1 MDKIGKDIF
10 ELKNAYI
17 YSKEIKICFLLENT
31 YYTVLKYFGIDNPTM
46 NNDEITYPELW
57 TNKKCRLIKPV
68 KGNLNLGSHVD
79 FQVKVYDV
87 SKMSVIQNKN
97 FFDMD
102 KKSEHTY
109 QYKDM
114 YIYSDK
120 IKLSYYEPAQDS
132 HFALFQFKGVKDP
145 NNKNEVSYPEY
156 SNLINAKLI
165 SPLTG
170 VLKKNSKVNFN
181 IQTNETEILKVIVG
195 DKWITL
201 TKEGD
206 NFIGEI
212 LIDADEVGVYFPKP
226 TNDNPG
232 NYSAVYDFKVVR

>member
-1 MDKIGKDIF
+1 MLIF
-10 ELKNAYI
+10 KLKYI
-17 YSKEIKICFLLENT
+17 YE
-31 YYTVLKYFGIDNPTM
+31 VP
-46 NNDEITYPELW
+46 
-57 TNKKCRLIKPV
+57 
-68 KGNLNLGSHVD
+68 
-79 FQVKVYDV
+79 
-87 SKMSVIQNKN
+87 KMSVIQNNN
-97 FFDMD
+97 FFEMD

-145 NNKNEVSYPEY
+145 NNKNEVSYPKYY
-156 SNLINAKLI
+156 SNSIKARLI

-181 IQTNETEILKVIVG
+181 IQTRETEILKVIVG
-195 DKWITL
+195 NKWITL

-226 TNDNPG
+226 TNDNPN
-232 NYSAVYDFKVVR
+232 NYSAVYEFKVVR